1 MTTLQTTREQHL
13 SGKLSKPEYIQ
24 EMYQQHHAQLFEYA
38 KYLAQTD
45 VDSIQ
50 IRDGAVVMTS
60 RKYGISMQC
69 PEGDHRVAPIESL
82 NFQNYEEKD
91 ASMILRL
98 VPEHGVVFD
107 VGANMGWYSLLI
119 ARHVR
124 GCQIHA
130 FEPIPKTYSFLTK
143 NIELNQAV
151 SVTAHHFGLS
161 NERKDLTF
169 YFYPEGSGNASSAN
183 LSERTDAELVTCHVE
198 KLDDFA
204 HANKL
209 HVDFIKCDV
218 EGAELFAFQG
228 ATETLQRDKPIVF
241 TEMLRKWAAKFN
253 YHPNEIFA
261 LFASLGYRCFYAD
274 GTVLSELI
282 EMTDET
288 VETNFFFLH
297 AEKHQQLIEGLSC
310 KA

>member
-1 MTTLQTTREQHL
+1 MTSLQEIRNQYL
-13 SGKLSKPEYIQ
+13 SGTLSKPDYIQ
-24 EMYQQHHAQLFEYA
+24 SMYQLRHAQLFEYA

-45 VDSIQ
+45 VEAIE
-50 IRDGAVVMTS
+50 IKDGEVIMTS
-60 RKYGISMQC
+60 RKYGIRMLC

-91 ASMILRL
+91 ASMILNL
-98 VPEHGVVFD
+98 VPEQGIVLD

-119 ARHVR
+119 ARQVK

-130 FEPIPKTYSFLTK
+130 FEPIPRTYSFLTK
-143 NIELNQAV
+143 NINLNRAEC
-151 SVTAHHFGLS
+151 VTAHPFGLS

-183 LSERTDAELVTCHVE
+183 LSERSDAELVTCHVE
-198 KLDDFA
+198 RLDDFA
-204 HANKL
+204 NANQL

-228 ATETLQRDKPIVF
+228 AKETLQRDKPIVF
-241 TEMLRKWAAKFN
+241 TEMLRKWAAKFD
-253 YHPNEIFA
+253 YHPNEIITMFSS
-261 LFASLGYRCFYAD
+261 FGYRCFYAE
-274 GTVLSELI
+274 GRALKELI
-282 EMTDET
+282 EMTDDT

-297 AEKHQQLIEGLSC
+297 ESKHQRLINELS
-310 KA
+310 

>member
-1 MTTLQTTREQHL
+1 MTSLQKIREQHL
-13 SGKLSKPEYIQ
+13 AGEISKPEYI
-24 EMYQQHHAQLFEYA
+24 EKMYQMHHAQLFEYA

-45 VDSIQ
+45 VNSIQ
-50 IRDGAVVMTS
+50 IRDNAVVMTS

-82 NFQNYEEKD
+82 NFLSYEEKD
-91 ASMILRL
+91 TNMILKL
-98 VPEHGVVFD
+98 VPKRAVVFD

-119 ARHVR
+119 ARHVTDS
-124 GCQIHA
+124 QIHA
-130 FEPIPKTYSFLTK
+130 FEPIPKTYSSLAR
-143 NIELNQAV
+143 NIELNHANN
-151 SVTAHHFGLS
+151 VTAHHFGLS
-161 NERKDLTF
+161 SERKDITF

-198 KLDDFA
+198 RLDDFVRD
-204 HANKL
+204 NKL

-228 ATETLQRDKPIVF
+228 ATETIQRDKPIVF

-253 YHPNEIFA
+253 YHPNEILS
-261 LFASLGYRCFYAD
+261 LFSSFGYKCFYAQENS
-274 GTVLSELI
+274 LKELV

-288 VETNFFFLH
+288 IETNFFFLH
-297 AEKHQQLIEGLSC
+297 AKKHHHIINELS
-310 KA
+310 

>member
-1 MTTLQTTREQHL
+1 MTSLQELRDQHL
-13 SGKLSKPEYIQ
+13 SGTLSKPEYIQ
-24 EMYQQHHAQLFEYA
+24 QMYQLRHAQLFEYA
-38 KYLAQTD
+38 KYLKETD
-45 VDSIQ
+45 VESIE

-60 RKYGISMQC
+60 RKYGIRMQC
-69 PEGDHRVAPIESL
+69 PEGDHRVAPVESL

-91 ASMILRL
+91 ASMILKL
-98 VPEHGVVFD
+98 VPEQGIVFD

-119 ARHVR
+119 ARRVK

-130 FEPIPKTYSFLTK
+130 FEPIPKTYSFLTR
-143 NIELNQAV
+143 NIELNQAQ
-151 SVTAHHFGLS
+151 SVTAHPFGLS

-169 YFYPEGSGNASSAN
+169 YFYPEGSGNASSEN

-198 KLDDFA
+198 RLDDFA
-204 HANKL
+204 RANKL

-228 ATETLQRDKPIVF
+228 ARETLKRDQPIVF

-253 YHPNEIFA
+253 YHPNEIFE
-261 LFASLGYRCFYAD
+261 LFGSVGYRGFYAD
-274 GTVLSELI
+274 GGVLRECN

-288 VETNFFFLH
+288 LETNFFFLY
-297 AEKHQQLIEGLSC
+297 AEKHRQLIDELSN
-310 KA
+310 

>member
-1 MTTLQTTREQHL
+1 MTSLQTMREQHL
-13 SGKLSKPEYIQ
+13 SGALSKHEYIQ
-24 EMYQQHHAQLFEYA
+24 NMYQFRHTQLFEYA

-45 VDSIQ
+45 VESIE
-50 IRDGAVVMTS
+50 IRDGEVIMTS
-60 RKYGISMQC
+60 RKYGIRMLC

-82 NFQNYEEKD
+82 NFQSYEAKD

-119 ARHVR
+119 ARQVK
-124 GCQIHA
+124 GCKIHA
-130 FEPIPKTYSFLTK
+130 FEPIPKTYAFLTQ
-143 NIELNQAV
+143 NVSLNQAE
-151 SVTAHHFGLS
+151 SIITHHFGLS

-169 YFYPEGSGNASSAN
+169 YFYPEGSGNASSVN

-198 KLDDFA
+198 RLDDFTS
-204 HANKL
+204 ANKL

-228 ATETLQRDKPIVF
+228 AKETLRRDKPIVF

-253 YHPNEIFA
+253 YHPNEIIA
-261 LFASLGYRCFYAD
+261 LFSSLGYRCFYAD
-274 GTVLSELI
+274 GFVLKELSE
-282 EMTDET
+282 MTGET

-297 AEKHQQLIEGLSC
+297 SEKHRQLIDELS
-310 KA
+310 K